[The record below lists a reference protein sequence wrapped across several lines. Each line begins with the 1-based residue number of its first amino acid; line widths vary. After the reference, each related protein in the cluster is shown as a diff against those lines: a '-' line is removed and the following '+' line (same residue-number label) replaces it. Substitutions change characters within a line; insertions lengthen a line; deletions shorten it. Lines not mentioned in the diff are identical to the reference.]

1 MSSIHTERPAYDN
14 RQAAAAHQLGQ
25 IIDAVDTARAVDEDT
40 KPKVWH
46 FASSV
51 DARAAADQGQVKD
64 RDILVIESERVVGFV
79 VIIRPVAITDR
90 CGAFQPHSHLPKPAR
105 EFCKGDYASS
115 VERAEQIAIDLGYA
129 LADPCAAEAARVATG
144 RPVPIEIPRLL
155 VEPGDIL
162 FAFGARLRVHDTGTR
177 IDAEIG
183 QSEWWVIVDGATEED
198 SRRTYRGQW
207 SFAVPVETAAWDI
220 VTVERVLENAS
231 A

>member
-1 MSSIHTERPAYDN
+1 MSSTHTERPAYDN

-25 IIDAVDTARAVDEDT
+25 IIDAVDTARAVADET

-46 FASSV
+46 FASST
-51 DARAAADQGQVKD
+51 DAHAAADKGQVKD
-64 RDILVIESERVVGFV
+64 RDILVVESERVVGFV

-90 CGAFQPHSHLPKPAR
+90 HGAFHPHSHLPKPAR
-105 EFCKGDYASS
+105 EFCHGDYAYSA
-115 VERAEQIAIDLGYA
+115 EQAEQIAIDLGYA
-129 LADPCAAEAARVATG
+129 LADPVAAEAARIATG
-144 RPVPIEIPRLL
+144 KPVPIEIPRLL

-177 IDAEIG
+177 IDAEIDA
-183 QSEWWVIVDGATEED
+183 SEWWAEVSGATAED
-198 SRRTYRGQW
+198 SRRTYRGRW

-220 VTVERVLENAS
+220 VTVERILDNAS